1 MLMTHFQ
8 ESIEVAAPVERVYA
22 VWADFE
28 RYPEFMA
35 NVHEVRQ
42 LGGGRLAWRSRV
54 WGDEQSWEAQITEQT
69 PNERIAW
76 RSLGD
81 PHIAVTVYLVP
92 LRHGHTRVTLSRDLY
107 PEGFTE
113 SLHALLITK
122 RDELRT
128 ILQRFKL
135 HVELLGAAVTAPRA
149 SAASEREAGGPAR
162 AADSGLP
169 PTDDQRPNPGMSAP
183 GAPTT
188 PPSPA
193 PPGFTGARG
202 RGSAPPHGAGISAPE
217 DEKRRPK
224 GQ

>member
-1 MLMTHFQ
+1 MVMTHFQ
-8 ESIEVAAPVERVYA
+8 ESIEVGAPVELVYA
-22 VWADFE
+22 VWTNFE

-35 NVHEVRQ
+35 NVREVRP
-42 LGGGRLAWRSRV
+42 LGGARLAWRSRI

-69 PNERIAW
+69 PHERIAW

-81 PHIAVTVYLVP
+81 PHIAVTVFLVP
-92 LRHGHTRVTLSRDLY
+92 LRHGRTRVTLSRDLH

-135 HVELLGAAVTAPRA
+135 HVELLGAAAAAPRD
-149 SAASEREAGGPAR
+149 SATSEREAGGLAR
-162 AADSGLP
+162 AAGGGLP
-169 PTDDQRPNPGMSAP
+169 PADDQRPNQGMSAP
-183 GAPTT
+183 GAVTT
-188 PPSPA
+188 PPAPA
-193 PPGFTGARG
+193 PPG
-202 RGSAPPHGAGISAPE
+202 APRAP
-217 DEKRRPK
+217 DDKKRRRQ